1 LASSL
6 RTASLALCCG
16 LGVALP
22 VFADEQMPDM
32 ALLEYLG
39 SWDES
44 DEDWVLLVDD
54 DELQSAQEQERSDPA
69 DDKESQESDHES

>member
-1 LASSL
+1 MASSL

-16 LGVALP
+16 LGVAVP
-22 VFADEQMPDM
+22 VLAEEALPDM

-54 DELQSAQEQERSDPA
+54 ELQSEQEQERSDPA
-69 DDKESQESDHES
+69 DDEESQESDHES